1 VCLLGYIIIIF
12 IHLFF
17 FSFFFHVVMLLL
29 FLSLS
34 IDVRVRN
41 EIANANEIKELTPSE
56 MEDLIHLQGPL
67 TGE

>member
-1 VCLLGYIIIIF
+1 
-12 IHLFF
+12 
-17 FSFFFHVVMLLL
+17 MLLL

>member
-1 VCLLGYIIIIF
+1 VCCWLHYNYFYSSLSFLLSCPHVNVVALIII
-12 IHLFF
+12 
-17 FSFFFHVVMLLL
+17 
-29 FLSLS
+29 

-41 EIANANEIKELTPSE
+41 EITNANETKELTPSE